1 MITSYEPKEGGIKMG
16 KYYKQLCVTAL
27 LAFVI
32 FAPNVDALSQDILPV
47 SASVGVLIAANY
59 DSEIDVEDLYNEA
72 RDLYAEKRY
81 DDVIQLLSGPC
92 YNNPTNIELNVL
104 LAKAQTEKCAQ
115 LKEQGDNSYEMLVK
129 KPYEVLI
136 SEYKL

>member
-1 MITSYEPKEGGIKMG
+1 MITSYEPQKGGIEMG
-16 KYYKQLCVTAL
+16 KYYKRVCVTAL

-32 FAPNVDALSQDILPV
+32 FVPSADALSQDLGQQDILPG

-59 DSEIDVEDLYNEA
+59 DAETDVEDLYNEA

-92 YNNPTNIELNVL
+92 
-104 LAKAQTEKCAQ
+104 
-115 LKEQGDNSYEMLVK
+115 
-129 KPYEVLI
+129 
-136 SEYKL
+136 